1 MERIFILDGRQ
12 AVIMGVR
19 PAGIIEG
26 RDIGE
31 QTALKLLNSL
41 ETAAVQLLFFQ
52 ILEKALHDSIVIRV
66 ALGGKGLDHPQ
77 LIDDLSE
84 VPGSK
89 LSALI
94 CMEHDAF
101 GNTPQ
106 PDSIP

>member
-1 MERIFILDGRQ
+1 
-12 AVIMGVR
+12 MGLR
-19 PAGIIEG
+19 PAGVVEG

-31 QTALKLLNSL
+31 QTELELLNSL
-41 ETAAVQLLFFQ
+41 ETTAVQLLFFQ
-52 ILEKALHDSIVIRV
+52 ILEKALHDIIVIRV
-66 ALGGKGLDHPQ
+66 TLGGKGLDHPQ
-77 LIDDLSE
+77 LIDDLAE

-106 PDSIP
+106 PYSIP